1 MTRIFPLPYKC
12 AVISLSSQIKK
23 KNLFHFSYQLRLHFF
38 VSLSCKIHRLIIN
51 SFSLILNL
59 YQLGFKFQDPI
70 NDVLIKV
77 TNRIHFA
84 DYISNSQTL
93 SLSITVFDEVDTT
106 SPPTPP
112 LFFSALGH
120 HTNLNYFLYH
130 YQSSLSFSGFSSSP
144 CSLNI
149 GTPQDPVLFLLSSV
163 CTFSLVNLTAL

>member
-1 MTRIFPLPYKC
+1 MCCDFSFL
-12 AVISLSSQIKK
+12 LKK
-23 KNLFHFSYQLRLHFF
+23 KKFLFHFSYQLRLHFF
-38 VSLSCKIHRLIIN
+38 VSLSCKIHRLIFN

-70 NDVLIKV
+70 KDVLTKV
-77 TNRIHFA
+77 TNRSHFA
-84 DYISNSQTL
+84 DYISNSQTS

-106 SPPTPP
+106 SPPP
-112 LFFSALGH
+112 LFFFSALGH

-130 YQSSLSFSGFSSSP
+130 YQSSLSFSGFSSAP

-149 GTPQDPVLFLLSSV
+149 GTPQDPVLFLLSSA